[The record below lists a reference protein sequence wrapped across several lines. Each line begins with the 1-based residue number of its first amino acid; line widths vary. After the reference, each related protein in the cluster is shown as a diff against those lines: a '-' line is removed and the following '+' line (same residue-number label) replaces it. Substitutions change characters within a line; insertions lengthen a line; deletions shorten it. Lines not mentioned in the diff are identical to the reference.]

1 MQEKAQEIFDNKIA
15 KQKPHNAIQLDN
27 SYKELPK
34 DDFKEVDVVPGE
46 RQLREKNSF
55 FRKMPEE
62 GDLINT
68 HNYLDLLFR
77 LLYEDA
83 V

>member
-1 MQEKAQEIFDNKIA
+1 M
-15 KQKPHNAIQLDN
+15 P
-27 SYKELPK
+27 KE
-34 DDFKEVDVVPGE
+34 DFKEVDVVPGE

-68 HNYLDLLFR
+68 S
-77 LLYEDA
+77 
-83 V
+83 